1 MKTTFVFTLACLLT
15 SPIGHTSD
23 EKNKVGVEALTHE
36 LRHLL
41 QQEMRAIETAMKDII
56 SHNAAGDFKKIA
68 QLASQI
74 ENSFI
79 LKQNLSVAQMHQL
92 HTLLP
97 EDFLQQDQQF
107 HYDAGMLQH
116 VAANQ
121 KSELV
126 AFYYGQ
132 LLESCGSC
140 HQAHA
145 KHRFPQ
151 FNQSNKSSEHN
162 H

>member
-1 MKTTFVFTLACLLT
+1 
-15 SPIGHTSD
+15 
-23 EKNKVGVEALTHE
+23 
-36 LRHLL
+36 
-41 QQEMRAIETAMKDII
+41 
-56 SHNAAGDFKKIA
+56 
-68 QLASQI
+68 
-74 ENSFI
+74 
-79 LKQNLSVAQMHQL
+79 MHQL

-107 HYDAGMLQH
+107 HYYAGMLQH
-116 VAANQ
+116 VAANK

-126 AFYYGQ
+126 AFYSAK

-151 FNQSNKSSEHN
+151 FNQSNETTQHN

>member
-1 MKTTFVFTLACLLT
+1 MLMKCVVTVVLLQVMSLVYAADDKT
-15 SPIGHTSD
+15 
-23 EKNKVGVEALTHE
+23 GVEALAPE
-36 LRHLL
+36 LRVLL
-41 QQEMRAIETAMKDII
+41 QQEMQAIETAMKDII
-56 SHNAAGDFKKIA
+56 PLNAAGDFEKIE

-79 LKQNLSVAQMHQL
+79 LKQNLSEEQMHQL

-97 EDFLQQDQQF
+97 EGFLQQDQQF
-107 HYDAGMLQH
+107 HYDAGMLKH
-116 VAANQ
+116 VAANK

-145 KHRFPQ
+145 KHRFTL
-151 FNQSNKSSEHN
+151 FNQADEATQHN